1 MSLDT
6 GAVDAKTPSHEPHPL
21 DLVLKNVDVTC
32 VVCLEVCM
40 RNMIV
45 CQRGHSLCYD
55 CAIRVCC
62 ANENRCPI
70 CRVMT
75 FSIEECTPDLTK
87 NSVCELVLATSGGAE
102 LAKRGRIS
110 MMERE
115 KQRSERVARQRETM
129 RNLVGELRTLSEGLV
144 TYAQPS
150 RLRPMPVHWRGG
162 VKRPREEAMGSKY
175 PN

>member
-6 GAVDAKTPSHEPHPL
+6 SAVDAKTLSHEPHPL

-45 CQRGHSLCYD
+45 CLRGHSLCYD

-62 ANENRCPI
+62 ANENRCPT
-70 CRVMT
+70 CRAMT

-87 NSVCELVLATSGGAE
+87 NSICELVLSVKGGAQ
-102 LAKRGRIS
+102 LAKNGRLS

-115 KQRSERVARQRETM
+115 KQRREHVACQRNKM
-129 RNLVGELRTLSEGLV
+129 RSLVGELRTLSESLWTPV
-144 TYAQPS
+144 QAL
-150 RLRPMPVHWRGG
+150 RVRPMPVHWRS
-162 VKRPREEAMGSKY
+162 V
-175 PN
+175 